1 MGKRRENATDL
12 VEPAVWSV
20 SWRTARLDSAMSHTV
35 LIVDDHGTFRAT
47 ARILLEAEGFQV
59 VGEAEDGA
67 TAVMEACRLRPDL
80 VLLDVQLPDTDGFH
94 VADEITRYPNPPAV
108 ILVSSHDSS
117 DFGSLITQSPA
128 RGFVPKAELC
138 GERVSALL

>member
-1 MGKRRENATDL
+1 MVTMT
-12 VEPAVWSV
+12 PSI
-20 SWRTARLDSAMSHTV
+20 
-35 LIVDDHGTFRAT
+35 LIVDDHPSFRAM
-47 ARILLEAEGFQV
+47 ARALLQSEGYTI
-59 VGEAEDGA
+59 VGEAMDGA
-67 TAVMEACRLRPDL
+67 SALTAVRELHPEV

>member
-1 MGKRRENATDL
+1 MVGPQPDVHTR
-12 VEPAVWSV
+12 VQVMP
-20 SWRTARLDSAMSHTV
+20 HTV

-47 ARILLEAEGFQV
+47 ARILLEAEGFNV

-67 TAVMEACRLRPDL
+67 SALTEACRLQPDL

-94 VADEITRYPNPPAV
+94 VAERIAGYPDPPAV

-117 DFGSLITQSPA
+117 DFGSLISRSTA

-138 GERVSALL
+138 GDRVSALL